1 MAMNPRLQ
9 VHVGALLTSEQVA
22 LGSHCVCV
30 QAETHFITLH
40 TKPGA
45 HERVASHSGTSGG
58 APLSTVGADAAS
70 FVAAAEVPASV
81 LCPDCVAA
89 SSEAPGAPASSSVS
103 ALSPASVSAFTPASS
118 LVRSLSPASIRKQAC
133 LIF

>member
-30 QAETHFITLH
+30 QAETHFMLLH

-45 HERVASHSGTSGG
+45 HERVVSHSGTSGG
-58 APLSTVGADAAS
+58 APLSTVGAGAAS
-70 FVAAAEVPASV
+70 FVAVTEMPAS
-81 LCPDCVAA
+81 LPCPDCVAA

-103 ALSPASVSAFTPASS
+103 PFSPASVVALTPASS
-118 LVRSLSPASIRKQAC
+118 LVRSLSPASMR
-133 LIF
+133 